1 LSTQLPNLRKTFKM
15 QLIRQTRQTAMQS
28 MFLFL
33 SWFAGTIY
41 TAFKKKAKS
50 EGSPVLDMS
59 IRAEAGLHL

>member
-1 LSTQLPNLRKTFKM
+1 
-15 QLIRQTRQTAMQS
+15 

-33 SWFAGTIY
+33 SWFAGTTPFILHL
-41 TAFKKKAKS
+41 KRKAKS